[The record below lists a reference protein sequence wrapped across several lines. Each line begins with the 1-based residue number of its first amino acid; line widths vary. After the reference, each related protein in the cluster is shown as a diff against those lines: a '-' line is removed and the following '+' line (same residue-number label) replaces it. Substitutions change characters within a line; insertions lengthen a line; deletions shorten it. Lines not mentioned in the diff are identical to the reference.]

1 MQIEFDPEKARLNPL
16 NHEGVTF
23 DEAKVVL
30 LDPYALTRE
39 DADALGEI
47 RFVTLGM
54 GAKSRILVVVWTLR
68 GDIPRLISVFKQYAE
83 MDFSTAKRVKD
94 VPALAKLQAAKGG
107 KSRIT
112 MRVDNATLAV
122 FKVQAEMTGG
132 SYQTLMNEALAEFAQ
147 GRRLAD
153 VVRET
158 IKQELH
164 AV

>member
-1 MQIEFDPEKARLNPL
+1 MNNNSDP
-16 NHEGVTF
+16 
-23 DEAKVVL
+23 
-30 LDPYALTRE
+30 
-39 DADALGEI
+39 I
-47 RFVTLGM
+47 
-54 GAKSRILVVVWTLR
+54 
-68 GDIPRLISVFKQYAE
+68 FKQYAD
-83 MDFSTAKRVKD
+83 MDFNTAKPVKD
-94 VPALAKLQAAKGG
+94 IPALAKLQAVQGG

-122 FKVQAEMTGG
+122 FKVQAEMSGG

>member
-1 MQIEFDPEKARLNPL
+1 MSNNFDP
-16 NHEGVTF
+16 T
-23 DEAKVVL
+23 
-30 LDPYALTRE
+30 
-39 DADALGEI
+39 
-47 RFVTLGM
+47 
-54 GAKSRILVVVWTLR
+54 
-68 GDIPRLISVFKQYAE
+68 FKQYAD
-83 MDFSTAKRVKD
+83 MDFSTAKSVKD
-94 VPALAKLQAAKGG
+94 IPALAKLQAAQGG

-164 AV
+164 AA

>member
-1 MQIEFDPEKARLNPL
+1 MSTCE
-16 NHEGVTF
+16 
-23 DEAKVVL
+23 
-30 LDPYALTRE
+30 
-39 DADALGEI
+39 
-47 RFVTLGM
+47 
-54 GAKSRILVVVWTLR
+54 
-68 GDIPRLISVFKQYAE
+68 QYAE

-94 VPALAKLQAAKGG
+94 VPALAKLQAAQGG

-122 FKVQAEMTGG
+122 FKVQAEMTAG

-153 VVRET
+153 VVLET

>member
-1 MQIEFDPEKARLNPL
+1 MSNNSDP
-16 NHEGVTF
+16 
-23 DEAKVVL
+23 
-30 LDPYALTRE
+30 
-39 DADALGEI
+39 
-47 RFVTLGM
+47 
-54 GAKSRILVVVWTLR
+54 
-68 GDIPRLISVFKQYAE
+68 VFKQYADL
-83 MDFSTAKRVKD
+83 DFSTAKRVKD
-94 VPALAKLQAAKGG
+94 VPALAKLQAAQGG

-132 SYQTLMNEALAEFAQ
+132 SYQTLMNQALAEFAQ